1 MKENSKISTLEVF
14 GAPLGNKYCQRNLNG
29 PSGRLASLRSA
40 NCDLINF
47 RFSGG
52 FHDTLWILQCKI
64 IFSNASHF
72 MCLNLFF
79 LSPKNAS
86 VCQHS
91 YIFPE
96 GFFGANVGVDRTFDF
111 LEGFGGGLTWWS
123 VQNLIFQKDFLEQIS
138 ENYHK
143 IRFFIRLLGG

>member
-1 MKENSKISTLEVF
+1 MF

-52 FHDTLWILQCKI
+52 LHDTLWILQCNF
-64 IFSNASHF
+64 FSNASHF
-72 MCLNLFF
+72 MCLNFFF

-86 VCQHS
+86 VCQQS

-96 GFFGANVGVDRTFDF
+96 RFFGANVGVDRTFDF
-111 LEGFGGGLTWWS
+111 REGFGGGLTWWS
-123 VQNLIFQKDFLEQIS
+123 VQNLIFQKDLLEQIC

-143 IRFFIRLLGG
+143 IRFFIRLLRG

>member
-1 MKENSKISTLEVF
+1 MKENSKISTLEVV
-14 GAPLGNKYCQRNLNG
+14 GAPLGNKYCQRKLSG

-52 FHDTLWILQCKI
+52 FHDTLWILQYKI

-72 MCLNLFF
+72 MCLSFFF

-86 VCQHS
+86 VCQQS
-91 YIFPE
+91 YIFPDGCFGASVGSTERLIFQKDLDGANVMVATKFNFPE
-96 GFFGANVGVDRTFDF
+96 GFFGAN
-111 LEGFGGGLTWWS
+111 L
-123 VQNLIFQKDFLEQIS
+123 
-138 ENYHK
+138 
-143 IRFFIRLLGG
+143 